1 MINTDDEKISF
12 LESVSLTCD
21 TLGGIHS
28 TSVMG
33 RHWARIHQEVLNAS
47 MPKKKTLQGN
57 LTSQWLAENA
67 VSMTAMLTKYLSKKM
82 HNSRKVSLIEDHI
95 QAFFCRLVERDSLA
109 PFLEQGKPIRASVIR
124 FWAFQSVYSEM
135 RGWGVDAGMRM
146 FLNAKTLQDRKVES
160 GQQAAKFK
168 HHHAEPF
175 VVTYN
180 ILDSSDPNRV
190 WDTFDPND
198 KNVEEALIQRET
210 YEETIRTLT
219 YRISKTDSESG
230 PHYRAILEGLVQGS
244 NKAELAKEVGVTPDR
259 LEGMLAHILRV
270 MRRTNNRNRNELRD

>member
-1 MINTDDEKISF
+1 MINTDDENISF
-12 LESVSLTCD
+12 LEAVSLTCD
-21 TLGGIHS
+21 TLGGSHS

-33 RHWARIHQEVLNAS
+33 RHWARIHQEVLKAS
-47 MPKKKTLQGN
+47 TPKKSIHPGN

-67 VSMTAMLTKYLSKKM
+67 ITMKSMLTKYLSKKM

-146 FLNAKTLQDRKVES
+146 HVNAKTLQDRKVES
-160 GQQAAKFK
+160 GQLAAKFK

-190 WDTFDPND
+190 WDTYDPND
-198 KNVEEALIQRET
+198 KNVEETLIQRET

-219 YRISKTDSESG
+219 HRISKTDSESG

-244 NKAELAKEVGVTPDR
+244 NKSEIAQEVGITPDQ
-259 LEGMLAHILRV
+259 LDGMLAHILRV
-270 MRRTNNRNRNELRD
+270 MKRANRNRNELRD